1 MLKEKNKVTLASA
14 DTGTRFMQRI
24 TIHPDVLVGK
34 PTILRMRI
42 PVEQIIKLFSLGMSS
57 KEIIDEF
64 PILEEEDIR
73 AALAYA
79 HVALSDE
86 IV

>member
-1 MLKEKNKVTLASA
+1 
-14 DTGTRFMQRI
+14 
-24 TIHPDVLVGK
+24 
-34 PTILRMRI
+34 MRI